1 MAIQSSDNFIIER
14 GGTPFRALASD
25 LRDYVEAEIGTVAA
39 YDVANIAERNALTG
53 LNPGDRVFVVDA
65 TGDSTVDS
73 GWAIYVWRG
82 SAFTKT
88 AEEEGLDAVA
98 GGGGANLSYT
108 ASPTQGIVV
117 SSSGTDAILPAA
129 NATNAGL
136 MVPAQFDKLGNIG
149 ISQPINIDAV
159 ASAAH
164 PAVTLSGTT
173 TTNPLTLSGQTLGF
187 SISQLSLAP

>member
-1 MAIQSSDNFIIER
+1 MAIQSSDNFIIDR
-14 GGTPFRALASD
+14 GGTAFRALASD
-25 LRDYVEAEIGTVAA
+25 IRDYVEAEIGAVAA
-39 YDVANIAERNALTG
+39 YDVADIAARNALTG

-88 AEEEGLDAVA
+88 AEEEGLDVVA
-98 GGGGANLSYT
+98 GGANLSYT
-108 ASPTQGIVV
+108 ASPTQGVVV
-117 SSSGTDAILPAA
+117 SSSGTDAILPAG

-136 MVPAQFDKLGNIG
+136 MVPSQFTKLGNLTIT
-149 ISQPINIDAV
+149 QPVDLDAV
-159 ASAAH
+159 ESTAH
-164 PAVTLSGTT
+164 PAVTLAGTT
-173 TTNPLTLSGQTLGF
+173 TTNPLTLTGQTLGF